1 MQPEWKKVGV
11 LSTFEQ
17 LSYRK
22 ETFRKARRGWE
33 NNITT
38 YLKEIGI
45 NTRKWIDSTQDR
57 GYWRALVGAVLN
69 LRVL

>member
-45 NTRKWIDSTQDR
+45 NTGNLVDSAQGRD
-57 GYWRALVGAVLN
+57 YWRALVNTALN
-69 LRVL
+69 LRVP